1 MRFRVC
7 RTSGKIPPCAQ
18 AVMIEGRWFIEVA
31 DLPELVA
38 FIKTCGEGQIVF
50 DGEEI
55 EIYDDYR

>member
-1 MRFRVC
+1 
-7 RTSGKIPPCAQ
+7 
-18 AVMIEGRWFIEVA
+18 MIEGRWFIEVA